1 MTAYTTYTAAAWQWQ
16 PTYNYYNPNE
26 LYHHG
31 IMGMRWGKRHGPPY
45 PLAPSAHSSEEKRLK
60 SQNEGELDSW
70 KARETAKV
78 DKKYGKKVDR
88 IQRRIAKTKGGDKL
102 ERLKSKKAKLMFK
115 QSIKKAKIENTT
127 EKQYA
132 VKKRIKKALKVVGGV
147 SVAVLAFYALN
158 RIVGRR
164 VSANRAHDLAEDY
177 HNLKY
182 QTSQLHDILTSGKPS
197 PEWERWAMKEL
208 DHGIGEEMRTA
219 YRAYNKAEDM
229 DAIYRNGTLLRKVLT
244 QIKGF

>member
-1 MTAYTTYTAAAWQWQ
+1 MNTYYTAAAWQWQ

-60 SQNEGELDSW
+60 SQNEGELESW
-70 KARETAKV
+70 KAKETAKV

-164 VSANRAHDLAEDY
+164 VSAKRAHDLAKDY
-177 HNLKY
+177 LNLKY
-182 QTSQLHDILTSGKPS
+182 QTSQLQELLGNTGSGL
-197 PEWERWAMKEL
+197 ERHVVK
-208 DHGIGEEMRTA
+208 GIGEEMRAA
-219 YRAYNKAEDM
+219 YRVYNKAEDM

-244 QIKGF
+244 QIKGL